1 MAAIVFDGLDFSITI
16 RPQQSFLMSSII
28 RHVMSHTLEGNVIR
42 VPEKE
47 GLFRVEKGSRKLGS
61 KRLMKMSAS
70 RAGHP
75 C

>member
-1 MAAIVFDGLDFSITI
+1 
-16 RPQQSFLMSSII
+16 
-28 RHVMSHTLEGNVIR
+28 MSHTLKGNVIR

-47 GLFRVEKGSRKLGS
+47 GLSRIEKGSRKLGL

>member
-1 MAAIVFDGLDFSITI
+1 LAAIVFDGLDFSITI

-61 KRLMKMSAS
+61 KRLMKMLAS